1 LVNLPANVGTNGDIY
16 VVSGDGTAIN
26 DGRTFISDGS
36 NWNEVTANLPA
47 TDARYVQLAGS
58 TMTGNL
64 TVPTGKKIF
73 ITDAPSSSTDAAN
86 KAYVDSKIATEVVD
100 ATSSTAGK
108 IKLTGDLG
116 GTASSPTVPGL
127 ADKAPIN
134 NPTFTGTVGGLSKS
148 MVNLANVDNTSDADK
163 PISNLAQN
171 ALDLKAPKA
180 SPTFTGTTTFTGTVF
195 GISKNMVDLSNVDN
209 TSDANKPVS
218 QATINALT
226 AKESI
231 ANKSIDVQSDAASDE
246 KYPSV
251 KAIKTYV
258 DNQVTSGGT
267 PNADDL
273 TLGKIKL
280 AGDLGGPSSS
290 ASSPVI
296 SNAAISTVK
305 LADLA
310 VTTGKIDANAVT
322 STKILDGTIV
332 TADLAAD
339 AVTSTKILDGTI
351 VTADLAD
358 NSITSAKIANG
369 EIDNADISATA
380 AIADTKL
387 ATLSTAGKVS
397 NSATTATNAN
407 TLSAIV
413 ARDANGNFSAGTI
426 TASAFSGPLT
436 GNVTGNVTGN
446 LTGNA
451 STASVLATSKNING
465 TAFDGSTDIT
475 VTAAAGTLTGS
486 TLNASVLSSSLTTVG
501 TLANLTVTNPIAGS
515 VTGNAATVTTNAN
528 LTGPIT
534 SNGNATSI
542 ASQTGSGTKFVM
554 DTSPILSGTPEA
566 PTASTGTNTTQIAT
580 TAFVTNSVAAGAPDA
595 TTTVT
600 GKIQLSGD
608 LGGTNS
614 SASSP
619 VISNAAISTGKLADL
634 AVTTGKID
642 ANAVTS
648 AKIFDGTI
656 ATADLA
662 GDAIT
667 SAKILDGTIVTA
679 DLADNSITSA
689 KIGNGEIV
697 NADISSTAAIA
708 DTKLATLSTAG
719 KVSNSA
725 TTATNANTVSA
736 IVARDA
742 NGNFSAGTITASAFS
757 GPLTGNVTGNVTG
770 NASTATSATSFSGNL
785 GGDVTGTQ
793 SATLVGKINGT
804 SLAGLSTGLLK
815 NTTSTG
821 VPTIAQ
827 AGTDYIAPYTSQTAN
842 YVLSSPNGSA
852 GTPSFRAL
860 VAADIPTLNQNT
872 NGSAG
877 SVVNAITFANS
888 GGAASGT
895 TFNGSAAKTI
905 DYSSVGASPLAGS
918 SSLTTV
924 GTIGTGTWN
933 ATVIAGQ
940 YGGTG
945 VANTGKT
952 ITLGG
957 NISIAGDFTTLGA
970 FATTLTS
977 TATTSL
983 TLPTTGTLATL
994 TGTETLTNK
1003 TLTNATFS
1011 APILGTPA
1019 SGTLTNATGLPL
1031 SSGVTG
1037 TLPVANGGTGLSTF
1051 TSGGAVYA
1059 SSTSALTTGT
1069 LPVTA
1074 GGTGASTLTSGYVK
1088 GNGTSA
1094 LSTVST
1100 IPVADISG
1108 AAPLAGPTF
1117 SGTVTIPIAS
1127 VTGAI
1132 TAKNYVTTVPA
1143 STTATTSTSID
1154 FSTGN
1159 IFKISLGTNITTLS
1173 ISNAVAGTYLI
1184 EIIQGGTYTV
1194 AFPAAWKWSGGSAPT
1209 ITATSG
1215 KTDIITLVYDGTT
1228 YFASA
1233 VQNF

>member
-1 LVNLPANVGTNGDIY
+1 
-16 VVSGDGTAIN
+16 
-26 DGRTFISDGS
+26 
-36 NWNEVTANLPA
+36 
-47 TDARYVQLAGS
+47 
-58 TMTGNL
+58 M
-64 TVPTGKKIF
+64 
-73 ITDAPSSSTDAAN
+73 
-86 KAYVDSKIATEVVD
+86 
-100 ATSSTAGK
+100 
-108 IKLTGDLG
+108 
-116 GTASSPTVPGL
+116 
-127 ADKAPIN
+127 
-134 NPTFTGTVGGLSKS
+134 
-148 MVNLANVDNTSDADK
+148 
-163 PISNLAQN
+163 
-171 ALDLKAPKA
+171 
-180 SPTFTGTTTFTGTVF
+180 
-195 GISKNMVDLSNVDN
+195 
-209 TSDANKPVS
+209 
-218 QATINALT
+218 
-226 AKESI
+226 
-231 ANKSIDVQSDAASDE
+231 
-246 KYPSV
+246 
-251 KAIKTYV
+251 
-258 DNQVTSGGT
+258 
-267 PNADDL
+267 
-273 TLGKIKL
+273 
-280 AGDLGGPSSS
+280 
-290 ASSPVI
+290 
-296 SNAAISTVK
+296 
-305 LADLA
+305 
-310 VTTGKIDANAVT
+310 
-322 STKILDGTIV
+322 
-332 TADLAAD
+332 
-339 AVTSTKILDGTI
+339 
-351 VTADLAD
+351 
-358 NSITSAKIANG
+358 
-369 EIDNADISATA
+369 
-380 AIADTKL
+380 
-387 ATLSTAGKVS
+387 
-397 NSATTATNAN
+397 
-407 TLSAIV
+407 
-413 ARDANGNFSAGTI
+413 
-426 TASAFSGPLT
+426 
-436 GNVTGNVTGN
+436 
-446 LTGNA
+446 
-451 STASVLATSKNING
+451 
-465 TAFDGSTDIT
+465 
-475 VTAAAGTLTGS
+475 
-486 TLNASVLSSSLTTVG
+486 
-501 TLANLTVTNPIAGS
+501 
-515 VTGNAATVTTNAN
+515 
-528 LTGPIT
+528 
-534 SNGNATSI
+534 
-542 ASQTGSGTKFVM
+542 
-554 DTSPILSGTPEA
+554 
-566 PTASTGTNTTQIAT
+566 
-580 TAFVTNSVAAGAPDA
+580 
-595 TTTVT
+595 
-600 GKIQLSGD
+600 
-608 LGGTNS
+608 
-614 SASSP
+614 
-619 VISNAAISTGKLADL
+619 
-634 AVTTGKID
+634 
-642 ANAVTS
+642 
-648 AKIFDGTI
+648 
-656 ATADLA
+656 
-662 GDAIT
+662 
-667 SAKILDGTIVTA
+667 

-872 NGSAG
+872 SGSAG
-877 SVVNAITFANS
+877 SVVNAITFASS